1 MTVSW
6 PTIEWTWAPLVLLSL
21 AAGVIIAGD
30 LFVRATR
37 PALWM
42 QLGLLG
48 LLAAGAAVVLQIP
61 PNASAFNQAVQYDG
75 FGRSGVLVLL
85 AGGCLIALISQRPV
99 GREELPAAEYFAL
112 LLLAVL
118 GLVVLSISFELMA
131 IFLSVEMVSV
141 GVYVLAGVRR
151 GDTRGSEAAMKYF
164 VLAAFSAGFLVLGL
178 AFLYGGAEG
187 STLLG
192 RIALAAHRPA
202 TPFSLG
208 CILAGYALTLA
219 GFAFKLTL
227 VPFHLYAA
235 DVFDGA
241 PTPVAAFLAVLSKAA
256 GVIALIHIL
265 SPLRVVD
272 NDALQSALMQ
282 DFTGLLWIFAALGI
296 VVGNAAALVQ
306 RRIKRMLA
314 YSTIAHSGYLL
325 IGVLVFLE
333 GSVRGAEVET
343 AILVYLTAY
352 VLMNAGA
359 FGVAAALGPAGEGE
373 IEDYAGLAR
382 RSPALAL
389 AMTIA
394 LLSLTGIPATAGFVG
409 KLTLFA
415 RAVEADHI
423 ALVVLAVLGSAV
435 SAYYYLRVVVYM
447 YMRDSAPETSGAE
460 ADPVPLEFGHKI
472 GLIFSTAATVFFGIF
487 PQTLLFL
494 LKIL

>member
-6 PTIEWTWAPLVLLSL
+6 PTIEWTWAPLVLLAL
-21 AAGVIIAGD
+21 TAVGIVMAD
-30 LFVRATR
+30 LFMRAPR

-48 LLAAGAAVVLQIP
+48 LLAAGTAVVLKIP
-61 PNASAFNQAVQYDG
+61 DGVSAFNQAVRYDG
-75 FGRSGVLVLL
+75 LGRLGVLVIL
-85 AGGCLIALISQRPV
+85 AGGCLIVLISHRPV
-99 GREELPAAEYFAL
+99 RRDELPAAEYFAL
-112 LLLAVL
+112 LLLVVL
-118 GLVVLSISFELMA
+118 GLATLSISFELMA

-141 GVYVLAGVRR
+141 GVYILAGLRR

-164 VLAAFSAGFLVLGL
+164 VLAAFSAGFLVLGF

-192 RIALAAHRPA
+192 RIALAVHRPS
-202 TPFSLG
+202 TPFTVG
-208 CILAGYALTLA
+208 CVLAGFALALT

-241 PTPVAAFLAVLSKAA
+241 PTPVAAVLAALSKAA
-256 GVIALIHIL
+256 GLIALIHLL
-265 SPLRVVD
+265 SPLRIVS
-272 NDALQSALMQ
+272 NETMQSALTQ
-282 DFTGLLWIFAALGI
+282 DFTGLLWIFAALSI
-296 VVGNAAALVQ
+296 VVGNAVALVQ

-325 IGVLVFLE
+325 IGVLVFLDNT
-333 GSVRGAEVET
+333 VRMAEVET
-343 AILVYLTAY
+343 AILVYLIAY
-352 VLMNAGA
+352 VLMNVGA

-373 IEDYAGLAR
+373 IEHYAGLAR

-389 AMTIA
+389 AMTVA

-415 RAVEADHI
+415 RAVEAGHI

-435 SAYYYLRVVVYM
+435 SAYYYLRIVVYM
-447 YMRDSAPETSGAE
+447 YMRESSTETVGADTD
-460 ADPVPLEFGHKI
+460 AAPLELGHKI
-472 GLIFSTAATVFFGIF
+472 GLILSTAATVLFGVF